1 LLFIRLIFNFAGFL
15 TKGVT
20 VKDLTQF
27 IIPVTGLKPGSHQF
41 DFEIEDSFFEHFEY
55 SVIRKGLIQLNL
67 VIVKEENLL
76 VFHFLFKGHVTVPCD
91 RCAEPFDLEI
101 GGKDELILKFG
112 SDFHEESED
121 IQVIPAGD
129 NHFDISP
136 FIYEYISLSLPVR
149 RVHPEDA
156 SGKSL
161 CDDEIIRRLEESEPS
176 PEPDPRWEILA
187 QLKNNKKKK

>member
-1 LLFIRLIFNFAGFL
+1 MNYLN
-15 TKGVT
+15 
-20 VKDLTQF
+20 QF

-41 DFEIEDSFFEHFEY
+41 DFEIDDSFFEHFEY
-55 SVIRKGLIQLNL
+55 SEIRNGQIHLHL
-67 VIVKEENLL
+67 VIEKEDNLL
-76 VFHFLFKGHVTVPCD
+76 VFHFDFKGQVRIPCD
-91 RCAEPFDLEI
+91 RCYEPFDLPIRGNER
-101 GGKDELILKFG
+101 LILKFG
-112 SDFHEESED
+112 SGFHEESEE
-121 IQVIPAGD
+121 IQVVPIGE

-187 QLKNNKKKK
+187 QLKNNKKKA